1 MRSRCAS
8 SMVRSASLPSSPRQ
22 VPHSCCSRAT
32 RSRTGSA
39 RRKTTRAEAEHGDVI
54 LCQITSRPWS
64 SSTAI
69 RIDETDVVGDGLQ
82 RVSYAR
88 PDKLFTASASLVMG
102 SVGRIR
108 DEKSRELRRF
118 VRRLFEDGLPAD

>member
-1 MRSRCAS
+1 MRGKLVRIGNSRG
-8 SMVRSASLPSSPRQ
+8 VRIPKAMID
-22 VPHSCCSRAT
+22 
-32 RSRTGSA
+32 
-39 RRKTTRAEAEHGDVI
+39 EAELTDEVEMRVVDGE
-54 LCQITSRPWS
+54 
-64 SSTAI
+64 I

>member
-1 MRSRCAS
+1 MAAP
-8 SMVRSASLPSSPRQ
+8 VIGEIVI
-22 VPHSCCSRAT
+22 VPFPFSDLSGT
-32 RSRTGSA
+32 K
-39 RRKTTRAEAEHGDVI
+39 RRPAAVIAEAEHGDVI

-69 RIDETDVVGDGLQ
+69 RIDETDIVGDGLQ

-108 DEKSRELRRF
+108 DEKSRELRKLARG
-118 VRRLFEDGLPAD
+118 LFEDRLPAD